1 MHRSR
6 LSVLVIL
13 AAGAAACSTHDD
25 TDGTAILSQDR
36 TLVARLA
43 VDQESHPAPL
53 PNACGTIAIPAQPA
67 VSNKLQAE
75 ELTRQAQGAEM
86 HGDVAEARSLLR
98 RASELDATNKSAAYH
113 LGRTSEALGDSAAA
127 MTAYCRYLAL
137 TPTTAESVEAR
148 ERVAKLSRSQA
159 RTQTASAGASAAVRP
174 QQVATV
180 PATATTRV
188 AVTKMANATPTRAAT
203 PAPRRVAR
211 AAPIT
216 EPRRVATA
224 TVSQSARTT
233 PPERETRSESSAGGD
248 LVTASSDAGTAS
260 SAPAAEQPA
269 ATPQRT
275 VRRGPTMAQRAGIG
289 AGVGAILGAATGRS
303 MKSAVIGAAAGG
315 ILGSVVGNG
324 TF

>member
-6 LSVLVIL
+6 LTVLVIL
-13 AAGAAACSTHDD
+13 AAGAAACSKHDD

-53 PNACGTIAIPAQPA
+53 PAACGTVAIAAQPA

-98 RASELDATNKSAAYH
+98 RASDLDATNKSAAYH
-113 LGRTSEALGDSAAA
+113 LGRTSEALGDSTAA

-137 TPTTAESVEAR
+137 TPTTAESVEAL
-148 ERVAKLSRSQA
+148 ERVSKLSHSAA
-159 RTQTASAGASAAVRP
+159 RTQTASASTPVAPR
-174 QQVATV
+174 VAT
-180 PATATTRV
+180 ARTTTAV
-188 AVTKMANATPTRAAT
+188 APTRAAT
-203 PAPRRVAR
+203 PAPAAPAPAPRRVAR
-211 AAPIT
+211 RSASV
-216 EPRRVATA
+216 EPRVVASA
-224 TVSQSARTT
+224 PVEQSARTT
-233 PPERETRSESSAGGD
+233 PPTHEARSESAAGGD
-248 LVTASSDAGTAS
+248 LVTASSSDATTAS
-260 SAPAAEQPA
+260 TAPVAEQPA